1 MSRYDLLKAIG
12 NVDEESVREA
22 KETSKEEKNNI
33 TRAKHRTRP
42 IWIKWGSIAACFCLI
57 LIATVF
63 AVLQMPNGG
72 EMGPDQGNSDGAENK
87 PNGNLI
93 YLNAEC
99 KTSTFVNGTSV
110 KYTGNLSS
118 SSTGDGSPPAFRFE
132 MGYIA
137 VVAKAIEELP
147 SVYQTLNEYGSIYTY
162 RYRVFKFEVIDPLD
176 SGFGGTFY
184 YALPEHLKGDL
195 TKYDALLVSMDQ
207 RGNNFIMLNTETNE
221 LTSFSTMFCA
231 PYNAPELG
239 NIIAFTDN
247 VFDESLW
254 QDESW
259 LYGYQFARHQL
270 DEGEGYDGMLV
281 YRGSTLEDALNMR
294 KSIKEDWGV
303 WDKSATVNMYDFKT
317 DAAKEAMAFV
327 HPFENG
333 VFVPLNN
340 FTGLKY
346 YRYIGGCPT
355 NEWIWIKNLDTEE
368 VERSEYSFAD
378 GDFENL
384 PDIAAYIDSLD
395 LTSIKPQHTNISG
408 KKLLSNSAIGWYEK
422 TEDGVY
428 SIVRISWR
436 HSKDGDYSEQ
446 YYDETF
452 IILDDTGARVVSREE
467 LIDMIG
473 DNQNIYYDEYG
484 VGIEMPQ

>member
-1 MSRYDLLKAIG
+1 MDNGIKERKRRRKQILMCCIPLCLCLVI
-12 NVDEESVREA
+12 SV
-22 KETSKEEKNNI
+22 S
-33 TRAKHRTRP
+33 
-42 IWIKWGSIAACFCLI
+42 LI
-57 LIATVF
+57 LPAMLPANNGNSYSPE
-63 AVLQMPNGG
+63 AVGPEQDDNPDGG
-72 EMGPDQGNSDGAENK
+72 ENLPG
-87 PNGNLI
+87 GNLI

-99 KTSTFVNGTSV
+99 KTSTFVNGTSA
-110 KYTGNLSS
+110 KYTGSLSS
-118 SSTGDGSPPAFRFE
+118 SSSADSAPPAFRFE

-195 TKYDALLVSMDQ
+195 TKYDTLLVSMDQ

-231 PYNAPELG
+231 PYNTPELG

-259 LYGYQFARHQL
+259 LYGYQFARYQL
-270 DEGEGYDGMLV
+270 EQGEGYDDMLV

-428 SIVRISWR
+428 SIVKISWR